1 MGLGD
6 ATDLGEADANPLIE
20 LGILTLDFITTP
32 QCTAI
37 MGVEGF
43 NRKFPTVKARHVRSL
58 MKAREA
64 LCVVTA
70 DDNRPAPLAEAT
82 KHTPPPD

>member
-1 MGLGD
+1 MQR
-6 ATDLGEADANPLIE
+6 TLGEADATPLIE
-20 LGILTLDFITTP
+20 LGILTLDCITTP
-32 QCTAI
+32 QGTAI

-43 NRKFPTVKARHVRSL
+43 ERKCPTAKARHVRSL

-64 LCVVTA
+64 LCVVTV

-82 KHTPPPD
+82 RHTPPD